1 MLSPWL
7 ADPFCC
13 LAKSKAPTI
22 NNTRTSCA
30 VLALR
35 EGQMSRPT
43 RGVRVDGK
51 HDTRWEWGHLYAAR
65 EEDKDGPL
73 IVLGV
78 NATGHHAIETP
89 VLTLQAATVS
99 ADLLRMAVANSGG
112 HACGGKTILE
122 FMWERLMAVVERL
135 MTDQAS
141 EDGQDVGR
149 AEGLAW
155 AIAVFQNPYR
165 PNLDSVRAEAMQL
178 WEDEDAA

>member
-1 MLSPWL
+1 MLPWL

-13 LAKSKAPTI
+13 LAKAKQPDIVAQ
-22 NNTRTSCA
+22 RTSCA
-30 VLALR
+30 VLALK

-89 VLTLQAATVS
+89 ALTLQAATVS

-122 FMWERLMAVVERL
+122 FMWERLMDVVERL
-135 MTDQAS
+135 MTGQEA

-149 AEGLAW
+149 AEGIAW
-155 AIAVFQNPYR
+155 CIAVFQNPYA
-165 PNLDSVRAEAMQL
+165 PNIDGVRGQAMEL
-178 WEDEDAA
+178 WEADDAA